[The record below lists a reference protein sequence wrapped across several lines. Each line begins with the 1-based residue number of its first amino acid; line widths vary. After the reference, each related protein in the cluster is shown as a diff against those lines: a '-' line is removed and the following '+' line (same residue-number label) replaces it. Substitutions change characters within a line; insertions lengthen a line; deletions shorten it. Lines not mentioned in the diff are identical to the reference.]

1 MIESRPK
8 KEIVLTLTNRNSLSS
23 ATISLFS
30 FGSTLSTSGGS
41 MSATMQY
48 VGVNSSEFTGANWS
62 IKYYPRGSSVS
73 LSHTITS
80 INSIT
85 DMVNALNLFFTQ
97 NGQGIFWYESDP
109 IYTYSLRVA
118 SSEYNFF
125 ELKRQ
130 FSATKTFTNSTT
142 SLISGTSV
150 SVQTISGVSYNSICT
165 DLTTQPYILTSM
177 YVQSASLNQ
186 ISNPLTI
193 SKLDPNGVAS
203 TKPIQPIVDP
213 NQSQNVQIAI
223 PVYMRTSAL
232 NELQYTI
239 DASTTV
245 QIVMRYENVSL
256 FDGLELIQSGE
267 FMAEMEKLRLQDQQ
281 EYDRII
287 TEVKGYSVEP
297 ESKPIIRLPK
307 EYPGIPPVYAVPL
320 IYAVARQNGKDNVWM
335 L

>member
-48 VGVNSSEFTGANWS
+48 VGVNSSEFTGANWN

-118 SSEYNFF
+118 SSEYNFL
-125 ELKRQ
+125 EITRK

-320 IYAVARQNGKDNVWM
+320 IYAVARQNGKDNVWI

>member
-125 ELKRQ
+125 ELQRQ

-320 IYAVARQNGKDNVWM
+320 IYAVARQNGKDNIWM

>member
-30 FGSTLSTSGGS
+30 FGSALSTSGGS
-41 MSATMQY
+41 MSSIMQY
-48 VGVNSSEFTGANWS
+48 VGINSSEFTGANWS

-118 SSEYNFF
+118 SSEYNFL
-125 ELKRQ
+125 EITRK

-320 IYAVARQNGKDNVWM
+320 IYAVARQNGKDNILM

>member
-23 ATISLFS
+23 ETINLFS

-41 MSATMQY
+41 MSSIMQY
-48 VGVNSSEFTGANWS
+48 VGINSSEFTGANWF
-62 IKYYPRGSSVS
+62 IKYTNSGSSTQ
-73 LSHTITS
+73 LSYTIVAPA
-80 INSIT
+80 NIT
-85 DMVNALNLFFTQ
+85 DMVNSLNGFFTQ
-97 NGQGIFWYESDP
+97 NNQGVFWYESDP
-109 IYTYSLRVA
+109 VYTYSLRA
-118 SSEYNFF
+118 ATSNYSFF
-125 ELKRQ
+125 EIRRAFGSSKL
-130 FSATKTFTNSTT
+130 FSNSTT
-142 SLISGTSV
+142 NIISGTSV
-150 SVQTISGVSYNSICT
+150 SVQTVPGVSYNSICT

-177 YVQSASLNQ
+177 YVRSASLSQ
-186 ISNPLTI
+186 ISNPLTV

-203 TKPIQPIVDP
+203 TRPIQPIVDP

-320 IYAVARQNGKDNVWM
+320 IYAVARQNGKDNILM